1 MGLHQ
6 SYRPIGFACVFS
18 VFIHLNFRLVM
29 RQIFSEENLLSLG
42 FEIDSPWGD
51 DSLSD
56 YSMFLGQGMTMHI
69 VNFNEAFLEVDGKI
83 KELQGIKNI
92 ASLTSGL
99 LLFGQK
105 VDISKALNA
114 MDDQSIGKNELII
127 KH

>member
-1 MGLHQ
+1 MGQ
-6 SYRPIGFACVFS
+6 
-18 VFIHLNFRLVM
+18 N
-29 RQIFSEENLLSLG
+29 FSEENLLSLG
-42 FEIDSPWGD
+42 FEVDAPWGD
-51 DSLSD
+51 NSLPD

-69 VNFNEAFLEVDGKI
+69 VNFNDAFLEVDGKI

-114 MDDQSIGKNELII
+114 MDDQPIGKNELIL